1 MGQSAY
7 WKQEQCRPAVYTSNM
22 MASSRPA
29 IRSSPER
36 GSGMP
41 VFSQFEASQR
51 LQRGEIP
58 SLLLI
63 HGEEQYLARRL
74 LHTLKAGLD
83 GDEAI
88 DCWEWEQQAGAAE
101 LYTAVTTLPLG
112 VSQRLVVAHNPDA
125 GTCLPCLKLI
135 GDPSL
140 VLVLLFDTR
149 LNANDK
155 LCRAAAGPGW
165 VVECPPL
172 KGKNLTAWAQS
183 EARLRGKQ
191 LPGPAAEYLR
201 FLCGDSPGLISQ
213 ELEKAIL
220 YMDAAAPQITVPVL
234 QETGS
239 HTAGRSIFEMVDAVT
254 ARKGEIA
261 REILI
266 DMLGRGE
273 APIYLSNM
281 LARHFLQLLEAS
293 LWEQEGV
300 APQTISRTMG
310 IHPYVA
316 QKLHQQRTSFPAPA
330 VEAILSM
337 LLELDRS
344 LKQGRGD
351 PGLLLE
357 AAVGEICSQKP
368 HDNQNN
374 QRYQGRTGF

>member
-1 MGQSAY
+1 MMTSI
-7 WKQEQCRPAVYTSNM
+7 RPVT
-22 MASSRPA
+22 
-29 IRSSPER
+29 RSSPER
-36 GSGMP
+36 GSGVP

-58 SLLLI
+58 GLLLI
-63 HGEEQYLARRL
+63 HGEERYLARGL
-74 LHTLKAGLD
+74 IHTLKAKLASEEAADCLEWDQED
-83 GDEAI
+83 GAT
-88 DCWEWEQQAGAAE
+88 E
-101 LYTAVTTLPLG
+101 LYTALTTMPFG
-112 VSQRLVVAHNPDA
+112 AGTPARRLVVAHNPDA
-125 GTCLPCLKLI
+125 DICLPCLKMI

-172 KGKNLTAWAQS
+172 KGKNLTAWAQG
-183 EARLRGKQ
+183 EARLLGKQ

-201 FLCGDSPGLISQ
+201 FLCGDNPGLISQ

-220 YMDAAAPQITVPVL
+220 YMDEGMSQITVRVL

-239 HTAGRSIFEMVDAVT
+239 RSASRSIFELVDAVA
-254 ARKGEIA
+254 ARKSGHAWEFLGDLLDQGGAPVYIA
-261 REILI
+261 
-266 DMLGRGE
+266 
-273 APIYLSNM
+273 NM
-281 LARHFLQLLEAS
+281 LARHFLQLLEVS
-293 LWEQEGV
+293 LWEQEGA
-300 APQTISRTMG
+300 APQAISKTMG

-316 QKLHQQRTSFPAPA
+316 QKLHQQRASFTAPA

-337 LLELDRS
+337 LLDLDRS

-357 AAVGEICSQKP
+357 AAVGEICNQKV
-368 HDNQNN
+368 HDNQKY
-374 QRYQGRTGF
+374 QRY